1 METLMPLNFDMIQS
15 GDIQM
20 SKKTWLENLNNNQYD
35 CVVKTLEQIE
45 TSTKGQY
52 YNIHNFPDSF
62 MISFTKEFYRKDWLS
77 QLSNAQYKY
86 VCDKLEK
93 EQLEICRNAFCC
105 ECCNNCHGSGK
116 IKYGIHNFPFEWIK
130 IYELDFMKKNIQ

>member
-1 METLMPLNFDMIQS
+1 MPLTFDMIQS
-15 GDIQM
+15 GDLQV
-20 SKKTWLENLNNNQYD
+20 SRKTWLENLNNVQYN

-45 TSTKGQY
+45 SNVKGQH
-52 YNIHNFPDSF
+52 YNVDTFPDSF

-77 QLSNAQYKY
+77 QLSNAQYEHVY
-86 VCDKLEK
+86 DKLEK

-105 ECCNNCHGSGK
+105 ECCKKCHGSGK

-130 IYELDFMKKNIQ
+130 IYELDFVTKNIQ